1 MVCWE
6 TTGQGQWPVT
16 PASPAFRPPPSGNP
30 AKKEKATG
38 TMPIIAMTAHAMKG
52 DQEICLQAG
61 MDGYITKPIQPSRL
75 FQTIEEIA
83 SAHSAAAV

>member
-1 MVCWE
+1 M
-6 TTGQGQWPVT
+6 
-16 PASPAFRPPPSGNP
+16 ASDAGIARIQAAAKLQSG
-30 AKKEKATG
+30 KKEKATG